1 MLFSSYKE
9 LTLLFLLICIAGLLF
24 SSTVYFIESD
34 QVIRVHRR
42 IQIRSLIIFQPG
54 TNFYSIPNS
63 FWWSV
68 ITMTTVGYGDMQP
81 TTVLGKCV
89 GSMCAISGVLV
100 MSIPIPIIVNNFQ
113 V

>member
-81 TTVLGKCV
+81 TTVLAGC
-89 GSMCAISGVLV
+89 
-100 MSIPIPIIVNNFQ
+100 
-113 V
+113 